1 MTTAQKI
8 IAAMG
13 MVLIFGRFLSAPYR
27 FEGRDPL
34 YRARTGEERVVMGR
48 VHAPLWAQPDDEQL
62 LAKARVRMRDPE
74 LELEQVSIGVDWV
87 RLTLWVAGI
96 AAITILA
103 IGAPSS
109 RSRTSHGP
117 LD

>member
-48 VHAPLWAQPDDEQL
+48 VHAPLWAQPDDEQG
-62 LAKARVRMRDPE
+62 AA
-74 LELEQVSIGVDWV
+74 LE
-87 RLTLWVAGI
+87 RA
-96 AAITILA
+96 
-103 IGAPSS
+103 
-109 RSRTSHGP
+109 
-117 LD
+117 